1 MLMTGRF
8 AYSISFK
15 KIKEMVDIYASQDA
29 LLAVFMVCFIRFTT
43 PSLSAEIL
51 SLFVA

>member
-8 AYSISFK
+8 AYSISL
-15 KIKEMVDIYASQDA
+15 IKEMVDIYASQDA
-29 LLAVFMVCFIRFTT
+29 LLAAFMVCCIRFTT

-51 SLFVA
+51 SLFAA